1 MNLILEFIHEH
12 ILAIDFALCI
22 LIWLVQV
29 IIYPVLAVVSID
41 AFPRWHAI
49 YCKRIAY
56 FVLPL
61 MLAQLFESAAACF
74 FIGNTMIWLKF
85 FCVLS
90 VWVFT
95 FLVSAPCHQKLS
107 KSGKDIVLIERLVST
122 NWYRTVFWTLIVILS
137 YYQY

>member
-12 ILAIDFALCI
+12 IVAIDFALCI

-29 IIYPVLAVVSID
+29 IIYPVFAVVSID
-41 AFPRWHAI
+41 AFSRWHAI

-61 MLAQLFESAAACF
+61 MIAQLFESAAACF
-74 FIGNTMIWLKF
+74 FIGNATVWLKF

-90 VWVFT
+90 VWIFT

-107 KSGKDIVLIERLVST
+107 KSGKDVVLIDRLVLT
-122 NWYRTVFWTLIVILS
+122 NWYRTVLWTLILFLS
-137 YYQY
+137 YFQY